1 MGGGRRNCL
10 TTPGH
15 SFIHVGKSE
24 IRSLSHIVH
33 KNVCVCVCVYVSHS
47 VLSDSMQPHGLW
59 PTRLLCPWDFPGR
72 NTGVVCHFLLQ
83 GIFPIQGQNPGLL
96 HCRWSLVLQA
106 DSLQTKTQ
114 GSPKSPEHT
123 VKLFSY
129 MHKLMRNYCFFL
141 GMSGGD
147 LNTP

>member
-1 MGGGRRNCL
+1 MPEVVFHMGGGRRNCL

-59 PTRLLCPWDFPGR
+59 PTRLLCPWDSPGK
-72 NTGVVCHFLLQ
+72 NTGVGFHSLLQ
-83 GIFPIQGQNPGLL
+83 GIFPNPGIKP
-96 HCRWSLVLQA
+96 RSLTFQA
-106 DSLQTKTQ
+106 DSLPPEPPGKPTQ
-114 GSPKSPEHT
+114 ECILEELGLKSEKA
-123 VKLFSY
+123 KLQ
-129 MHKLMRNYCFFL
+129 NV
-141 GMSGGD
+141 
-147 LNTP
+147 